1 MGPLYTIKPLGFV
14 QIFFVALYLFSG
26 CGMQQAS
33 KQSFDVTNLLT
44 TFPAC
49 FSMQAALH
57 FMGLHYTFRCRVAC
71 CVTYDQQI
79 DFIVKGPLGIEIIR
93 GLIDKKGVTV
103 VDRLRRLVHQWDYKR
118 IKQQYHFPCNYPFI
132 QSLLLGRVCSP
143 IEQGVPNALCSDLA
157 YTYDDLTRKVVLDRL
172 IDPKQGN
179 SLKFLYRHKTVADR
193 SCLSG
198 IKMHFSLKD
207 KGQLYQGSVT
217 LHKLHFKELKRP
229 NIKLAI
235 PAYYHK

>member
-1 MGPLYTIKPLGFV
+1 MDPLYTIKRLVFV
-14 QIFFVALYLFSG
+14 QIFLAALYLFSG

-33 KQSFDVTNLLT
+33 KQSFDVTHLLT

-57 FMGLHYTFRCRVAC
+57 FMGLQHTFHCRVAC

-79 DFIVKGPLGIEIIR
+79 DFIVKGPLGIEVIR

-103 VDRLRRLVHQWDYKR
+103 VDRLRRLVYQWDYKR
-118 IKQQYHFPCNYPFI
+118 IKQQYHFPCNYLFI

-143 IEQGVPNALCSDLA
+143 IEQGVPDALCADLT
-157 YTYDDLTRKVVLDRL
+157 YTYDDLTRKVSRVQL

-179 SLKFLYRHKTVADR
+179 GLKFLYQHRMVVDR
-193 SCLSG
+193 ACLSG
-198 IKMHFSLKD
+198 IKIHFSLND
-207 KGQLYQGSVT
+207 KGQFHQGNVT
-217 LHKLHFKELKRP
+217 LHKLHFKKLKRP
-229 NIKLAI
+229 NIKLTI
-235 PAYYHK
+235 PTYYCK